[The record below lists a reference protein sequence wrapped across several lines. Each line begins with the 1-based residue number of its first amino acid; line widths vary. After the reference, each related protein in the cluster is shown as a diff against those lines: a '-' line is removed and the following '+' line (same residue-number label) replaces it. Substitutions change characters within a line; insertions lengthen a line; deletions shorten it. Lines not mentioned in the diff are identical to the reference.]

1 MFSIMRLLQLFFIL
15 QLFVS
20 CSETITLESSEP
32 QTPNDLIAHSEEFKK
47 ELITVT
53 DGVHV
58 AVGYALA
65 NSILIEGEKTNIII
79 DTTGTE
85 ETAREV
91 KALFDAINPNPVE
104 SIIYTHNHADHTYGA
119 TVFAEGSSPDIY
131 AHSTTEIYLSRVIGI
146 LRPIISSR
154 SNRMFGNALP
164 KEQVE
169 NNGIGPFLEIGRD
182 GRKPGLLYPTKTFT
196 DQIEFEAA
204 DHKIQLFHAPGE
216 TNDQLFVWLPE
227 KKALFPGDNF
237 YKTFPNL
244 YTIRGTPYRDL
255 VGWVNSIDMMRYLEP
270 EYLVPSHT
278 RPIVGKE
285 KINTLLT
292 TYRDAIQFVHDQT
305 VRLMNLGLDPNEIAE
320 QLVLPKHLGDSP
332 YLKEFYGTPAWSA
345 KNVFSGYLGWF
356 DGNPSTLKPLPLKD
370 EAEKMIQL
378 SGDWDSLFKVAEDAF
393 LTDDFQWSLQL
404 TDYLLRSR
412 PDDQKTKLLRQST
425 LEGLGRQES
434 NPNSRYYYLSSAAQ
448 LDENYQENDILLP
461 SLEVIQKYP
470 IESMMETLKVNVIPE
485 KSLNKNIQLLFT
497 FTDSPKSFSL
507 FLRRGVLEVQPFMIT
522 GSSVQ
527 IKSSE
532 NDLKAILSGI
542 KSLPISLVNG
552 SLKVEGSRADLLS
565 FFSSLRN

>member
-1 MFSIMRLLQLFFIL
+1 MFTIMRLLQLLIIL

-32 QTPNDLIAHSEEFKK
+32 QTPKDLIAHSEEFKK

-204 DHKIQLFHAPGE
+204 GHKIQLFHAPGE

-305 VRLMNLGLDPNEIAE
+305 VRLINLGLDPNEIAE

-412 PDDQKTKLLRQST
+412 PDDQKTKLLRQSA
-425 LEGLGRQES
+425 LEGLGSQES

>member
-1 MFSIMRLLQLFFIL
+1 MFTIMRLLQLLIIL

-32 QTPNDLIAHSEEFKK
+32 QTPKDLIAHSEEFKK

-65 NSILIEGEKTNIII
+65 NSILIEGENTNIII

-204 DHKIQLFHAPGE
+204 GHKIQLFHAPGE

-305 VRLMNLGLDPNEIAE
+305 VRLINLGLDPNEIAE

-332 YLKEFYGTPAWSA
+332 YLKEFYGTPEWSA

-370 EAEKMIQL
+370 EAEKIIQL

-412 PDDQKTKLLRQST
+412 PDDQKTKLLRQSA
-425 LEGLGRQES
+425 LEGLGSQES

>member
-1 MFSIMRLLQLFFIL
+1 MFLMMRQIKLLLIIQLFL
-15 QLFVS
+15 S
-20 CSETITLESSEP
+20 CSETTTLESTKP
-32 QTPNDLIAHSEEFKK
+32 QTPEDLIAHSDEFKR

-79 DTTGTE
+79 DTTGSE
-85 ETAREV
+85 ETAKEV
-91 KALFDAINPNPVE
+91 KDMFDAINSNPVE
-104 SIIYTHNHADHTYGA
+104 TIIYTHNHADHTYGA
-119 TVFAEGSSPDIY
+119 TVFAEGSNPDIY

-204 DHKIQLFHAPGE
+204 GHEVQLFHAPGE

-227 KKALFPGDNF
+227 KKVLFPGDNF

-285 KINTLLT
+285 NINTLLT

-320 QLVLPKHLGDSP
+320 RLVLPKHLGDSP
-332 YLKEFYGTPAWSA
+332 YLKEFYGTPEWSS

-356 DGNPSTLKPLPLKD
+356 DGNPSNLKPLPLKD
-370 EAEKMIQL
+370 EAEKIIQL
-378 SGDWDSLFKVAEDAF
+378 SGDWNSLFKVAEDAF
-393 LTDDFQWSLQL
+393 LVDDFQWSLQL

-412 PDDQKTKLLRQST
+412 PDDKKTKLLRKSV
-425 LEGLGRQES
+425 LEALGRKES

-532 NDLKAILSGI
+532 NDLKAILSGV

>member
-1 MFSIMRLLQLFFIL
+1 MFTIMRLLQLLIIL

-65 NSILIEGEKTNIII
+65 NSILIEGENTNIII

-131 AHSTTEIYLSRVIGI
+131 AHSTTEIYLSRVIGT

-204 DHKIQLFHAPGE
+204 GHKIQLFHAPGE

-412 PDDQKTKLLRQST
+412 PDDQKTKLLRQSA
-425 LEGLGRQES
+425 LVGLGRQES

>member
-1 MFSIMRLLQLFFIL
+1 MFTIMRLLQLLIIL

-32 QTPNDLIAHSEEFKK
+32 QTPKDLIAHSEEFKK

-65 NSILIEGEKTNIII
+65 NSILIEGENTNIII

-154 SNRMFGNALP
+154 SNRMFGNALR

-204 DHKIQLFHAPGE
+204 GHKIQLFHAPGE

-412 PDDQKTKLLRQST
+412 PDDQKTKLLRQSA
-425 LEGLGRQES
+425 LEGLGSQES

-552 SLKVEGSRADLLS
+552 SLKVKGSRADLLS

>member
-1 MFSIMRLLQLFFIL
+1 MFLMMRQIKLLLIIQLFL
-15 QLFVS
+15 S
-20 CSETITLESSEP
+20 CSETTTLESTKP
-32 QTPNDLIAHSEEFKK
+32 QTPEDLIAHSDEFKR

-79 DTTGTE
+79 DTTGSE
-85 ETAREV
+85 ETAIEV
-91 KALFDAINPNPVE
+91 KDMFDAINSNPVE
-104 SIIYTHNHADHTYGA
+104 TIIYTHNHADHTYGA
-119 TVFAEGSSPDIY
+119 TVFAEGSNPDIY

-204 DHKIQLFHAPGE
+204 GHKVQLFHAPGE

-227 KKALFPGDNF
+227 KKVLFPGDNF

-255 VGWVNSIDMMRYLEP
+255 VGWVNSIDLMRYLEP

-285 KINTLLT
+285 NINTLLT

-320 QLVLPKHLGDSP
+320 RLVLPKHLGDSP
-332 YLKEFYGTPAWSA
+332 YLKEFYGTPEWSS

-356 DGNPSTLKPLPLKD
+356 DGNPSNLKPLPLKD
-370 EAEKMIQL
+370 EAEKIIQL
-378 SGDWDSLFKVAEDAF
+378 SGDWNSLFKVAEDAF
-393 LTDDFQWSLQL
+393 LVDDFQWSLQL

-412 PDDQKTKLLRQST
+412 PDDQKTKLLRKSA
-425 LEGLGRQES
+425 LEALGRKES

-485 KSLNKNIQLLFT
+485 KSLNKTIQLLFT

-532 NDLKAILSGI
+532 NDLKAILSGV

-552 SLKVEGSRADLLS
+552 TLKVEGSRADLLS

>member
-332 YLKEFYGTPAWSA
+332 YLKEFYGTPSWSA

-412 PDDQKTKLLRQST
+412 PDDQKTKLLRQSA

>member
-1 MFSIMRLLQLFFIL
+1 MILIVRLIKLLVIL
-15 QLFVS
+15 QLFLS
-20 CSETITLESSEP
+20 CSETTIVESTEP
-32 QTPNDLIAHSEEFKK
+32 QTPEDLIAHSKEFQK

-65 NSILIEGEKTNIII
+65 NSILIEGDKTNIII

-91 KALFDAINPNPVE
+91 KNLFDTINPNPVE
-104 SIIYTHNHADHTYGA
+104 TIIYTHNHADHTYGA
-119 TVFAEGSSPDIY
+119 TVFAEGSNPDIY

-146 LRPIISSR
+146 LRPVISSR

-182 GRKPGLLYPTKTFT
+182 GRQPGLLYPTKTFT
-196 DQIEFEAA
+196 DQIQFEAA
-204 DHKIQLFHAPGE
+204 GHKVQLFHAPGE

-270 EYLVPSHT
+270 EFLVPSHT
-278 RPIVGKE
+278 RPIIGKE
-285 KINTLLT
+285 NINILLT

-370 EAEKMIQL
+370 EAEKIIQL
-378 SGDWDSLFKVAEDAF
+378 SGDWDSLFKAAEDAF
-393 LTDDFQWSLQL
+393 LADDFQWSLQL

-412 PDDQKTKLLRQST
+412 PDNQKTKLLRQSA
-425 LEGLGRQES
+425 LESLGNQES

-448 LDENYQENDILLP
+448 LDESYQENDVLLP

-532 NDLKAILSGI
+532 NDLKAILSGV

>member
-1 MFSIMRLLQLFFIL
+1 MFTIMRLLQLLIIL

-32 QTPNDLIAHSEEFKK
+32 QTPKDLIAHSEEFKK

-204 DHKIQLFHAPGE
+204 GHKIQLFHAPGE

-378 SGDWDSLFKVAEDAF
+378 SGDWDSLFEVAEDAF

-412 PDDQKTKLLRQST
+412 PDDQKTKLLRQSA

>member
-1 MFSIMRLLQLFFIL
+1 MFTIMRLLQLLIIL

-32 QTPNDLIAHSEEFKK
+32 QTPKDLIAHSEEFKK

-65 NSILIEGEKTNIII
+65 NSILIEGENTNIII

-204 DHKIQLFHAPGE
+204 GHKIQLFHAPGE

-227 KKALFPGDNF
+227 KKAMFPGDNF

-305 VRLMNLGLDPNEIAE
+305 VRLINLGLDPNEIAE

-412 PDDQKTKLLRQST
+412 PDDQKTKLLRQSA
-425 LEGLGRQES
+425 LEGLGHQES

>member
-1 MFSIMRLLQLFFIL
+1 MFTIMRLLQLLIIL

-32 QTPNDLIAHSEEFKK
+32 QTPKDLIAHSEEFKK

-65 NSILIEGEKTNIII
+65 NSILIEGENTNIII

-196 DQIEFEAA
+196 DQITFEAA
-204 DHKIQLFHAPGE
+204 GHKIQLFHAPGE

-255 VGWVNSIDMMRYLEP
+255 VGWVNSIDMMRYLGP
-270 EYLVPSHT
+270 EYLIPSHT

-412 PDDQKTKLLRQST
+412 PDDQKTKLLRQSA
-425 LEGLGRQES
+425 LEGLGSQES

>member
-1 MFSIMRLLQLFFIL
+1 MFTIMRLLQLLIIL

-32 QTPNDLIAHSEEFKK
+32 QTPKDLIAHSEEFKK

-65 NSILIEGEKTNIII
+65 NSILIEGENTNIII

-204 DHKIQLFHAPGE
+204 GHKIQLFHAPGE

-305 VRLMNLGLDPNEIAE
+305 VRLMNQGLDPNEIAE

-412 PDDQKTKLLRQST
+412 PDDQKTKLLRQSA
-425 LEGLGRQES
+425 LEGLGSQES

>member
-1 MFSIMRLLQLFFIL
+1 MFTIMRLLQLLIIL

-32 QTPNDLIAHSEEFKK
+32 QTPKDLIAHSEEFKK

-65 NSILIEGEKTNIII
+65 NSILIEGENTNIII

-196 DQIEFEAA
+196 DQISFEAA
-204 DHKIQLFHAPGE
+204 GHKIQLFHAPGE

-412 PDDQKTKLLRQST
+412 PDDQKTKLLRQSA
-425 LEGLGRQES
+425 LEGLGSQES

>member
-1 MFSIMRLLQLFFIL
+1 MFTIMRLLQLLIIL

-32 QTPNDLIAHSEEFKK
+32 QTPKDLIAHSEEFKK

-65 NSILIEGEKTNIII
+65 NSILIEGENTNIII

-204 DHKIQLFHAPGE
+204 GHKIQLFHAPGE

-378 SGDWDSLFKVAEDAF
+378 SGDWDSLFEVAEDAF

-412 PDDQKTKLLRQST
+412 PDDQKTKLLRQSA
-425 LEGLGRQES
+425 LEGLGSQES

-485 KSLNKNIQLLFT
+485 QSLNKNIQLLFT

>member
-1 MFSIMRLLQLFFIL
+1 MFLMMRQIKLLLIIQLFL
-15 QLFVS
+15 S
-20 CSETITLESSEP
+20 CSETTTLESTKP
-32 QTPNDLIAHSEEFKK
+32 QTPEDLIAHSDEFKR

-79 DTTGTE
+79 DTTGSE
-85 ETAREV
+85 ETATEV
-91 KALFDAINPNPVE
+91 KDMFDAINSNPVE
-104 SIIYTHNHADHTYGA
+104 TIIYTHNHADHTYGA
-119 TVFAEGSSPDIY
+119 TVFAEGSNPDIY

-182 GRKPGLLYPTKTFT
+182 GRNPGLLYPTKTFT

-204 DHKIQLFHAPGE
+204 GHKVQLFHAPGE

-227 KKALFPGDNF
+227 KKVLFPGDNF

-255 VGWVNSIDMMRYLEP
+255 VGWVNSIDLMRYLEP

-285 KINTLLT
+285 NINTLLT

-320 QLVLPKHLGDSP
+320 RLVLPKHLGDSP
-332 YLKEFYGTPAWSA
+332 YLKEFYGTPEWSA

-356 DGNPSTLKPLPLKD
+356 DGNPSSLKPLPLKD
-370 EAEKMIQL
+370 EAEKIIQL
-378 SGDWDSLFKVAEDAF
+378 SGDWNSLFKVAEDAF
-393 LTDDFQWSLQL
+393 LVNDFQWSLQL

-412 PDDQKTKLLRQST
+412 PDDQKTKLLRKSA
-425 LEGLGRQES
+425 LEALGRKES

-485 KSLNKNIQLLFT
+485 KSLNKTIQLLFT

-532 NDLKAILSGI
+532 NDLKAILSGV

-552 SLKVEGSRADLLS
+552 TLKVEGSRADLLS

>member
-1 MFSIMRLLQLFFIL
+1 MFLMMRQIKLLLIIQLFL
-15 QLFVS
+15 S
-20 CSETITLESSEP
+20 CSETTTLESTKP
-32 QTPNDLIAHSEEFKK
+32 QTPEDLIAHSDEFKR

-79 DTTGTE
+79 DTTGSE
-85 ETAREV
+85 ETATEV
-91 KALFDAINPNPVE
+91 KDMFDAINSNPVE
-104 SIIYTHNHADHTYGA
+104 TIIYTHNHADHTYGA
-119 TVFAEGSSPDIY
+119 TVFAEGSNPDIY

-204 DHKIQLFHAPGE
+204 GHKVQLFHAPGE

-227 KKALFPGDNF
+227 KKVLFPGDNF

-255 VGWVNSIDMMRYLEP
+255 VGWVNSIDLMRYLEP

-285 KINTLLT
+285 NINTLLT

-320 QLVLPKHLGDSP
+320 RLVLPKHLGDSP
-332 YLKEFYGTPAWSA
+332 YLKEFYGTPEWSA

-356 DGNPSTLKPLPLKD
+356 DGNPSSLKPLPLKD
-370 EAEKMIQL
+370 EAEKIIQL
-378 SGDWDSLFKVAEDAF
+378 SGDWNSLFKVAEDAF
-393 LTDDFQWSLQL
+393 LVNDFQWSLQL

-412 PDDQKTKLLRQST
+412 PDDQKTKLLRKSA
-425 LEGLGRQES
+425 LEALGRKES

-485 KSLNKNIQLLFT
+485 KSLNKTIQLLFT

-532 NDLKAILSGI
+532 NDLKAILSGV

-552 SLKVEGSRADLLS
+552 TLKVEGSRADLLS

>member
-1 MFSIMRLLQLFFIL
+1 MFTIMRLLQLLIIL

-204 DHKIQLFHAPGE
+204 GHKIQLFHAPGE

-378 SGDWDSLFKVAEDAF
+378 SGDWDSLFEVAEDAF

-412 PDDQKTKLLRQST
+412 PDDQKTKLLRQSA
-425 LEGLGRQES
+425 LEGLGSQES

>member
-1 MFSIMRLLQLFFIL
+1 MILIVRLIKLLVIL
-15 QLFVS
+15 QLFLS
-20 CSETITLESSEP
+20 CSETTIVESTEP
-32 QTPNDLIAHSEEFKK
+32 QTPEDLIAHSKEFQK

-91 KALFDAINPNPVE
+91 KNLFDTINPNPVE
-104 SIIYTHNHADHTYGA
+104 TIIYTHNHADHTYGA
-119 TVFAEGSSPDIY
+119 TVFAEGSNPDIY

-146 LRPIISSR
+146 LRPVISSR

-182 GRKPGLLYPTKTFT
+182 GRQPGLLYPTKTFT

-204 DHKIQLFHAPGE
+204 GHKVQLFHAPGE

-270 EYLVPSHT
+270 EFLVPSHT
-278 RPIVGKE
+278 RPIIGKE
-285 KINTLLT
+285 NINILLT

-370 EAEKMIQL
+370 EAEKIIQL
-378 SGDWDSLFKVAEDAF
+378 SGDWDSLFKAAEDAF
-393 LTDDFQWSLQL
+393 LADDFQWSLQL

-412 PDDQKTKLLRQST
+412 PDNQKTKLLRQSA
-425 LEGLGRQES
+425 LESLGNQES

-532 NDLKAILSGI
+532 NDLKAILSGV

>member
-1 MFSIMRLLQLFFIL
+1 MFTIMRLLQLLIIL

-32 QTPNDLIAHSEEFKK
+32 QTPKDLIAHSEEFKK

-65 NSILIEGEKTNIII
+65 NSILIEGENTNIII

-196 DQIEFEAA
+196 DQITFEAA
-204 DHKIQLFHAPGE
+204 GHKIQLFHAPGE

-412 PDDQKTKLLRQST
+412 PNDQKTKLLRQSA
-425 LEGLGRQES
+425 LEGLGSQES